1 VEKIRG
7 SKELPRT
14 SGGLACISSGAGRH
28 GCAISQT
35 SNRSRRDPFIFDMKM
50 APRPK
55 RKPAKGKAKAR
66 APQAVVAVRK
76 SSARS
81 KDVVLPNAP
90 RKDEA
95 APVRGA
101 DSFPIVAIG
110 ASAGGLESITRFLQH
125 LPPNPGMAFVLVQ
138 HLHPDRESVMA
149 ALLSRVTDLEIA
161 EARHHERL
169 RPDRV
174 YVIPPNK
181 RIELSGQRLRLLPRR
196 DGKDMRLP
204 VDGFMRSLAEVA
216 GPTAIGIV
224 LSGTGTDGTQ
234 GLLAI
239 KAGGGVTFA
248 ESQQSAK
255 YPGMAASAV
264 AAGGVDF
271 VLTPERIARELKT
284 LVARPRGWFLGE
296 KEEARPLEQRS
307 FDSILAL
314 LRQRHGVD
322 FTHYKHATLRR
333 RIHRRMVL
341 SKRDALKDYAAL
353 LRSHPTEV
361 KELFQD
367 ILIHVTGFFR
377 DSAVFR
383 VLQKKLLPRL
393 LKDKSSEEP
402 LRIWIPG
409 CSTGEEVYSIA
420 ILIAEFMRERKVS
433 HPVQIFGTDV
443 NELALSVARTGLYT
457 ESAVND
463 VSAGRLQ
470 HFFYKTEGG
479 YRVNKTI
486 RELCIFARQNLVN
499 DPPFSNLDLI
509 SCRNVLIY
517 LGPALQRKI
526 MPVFHYAL
534 RNEGLLMLGVS
545 ETIGSHAELFSLLD
559 AKAKVYVK
567 KAVQVRPAVSFAP
580 SGHSGGTSLAPLP
593 AEHLAMAPV
602 ESPRPN
608 LTDVQKQADRIIL
621 ANYSL
626 PGVIINAQLE
636 VMQFRGRTGPF
647 LEHGHGDASLHL
659 LKMARDG
666 LALELRTAVL
676 NAVKQNTRIRQEGVR
691 VQQSNY
697 TLECNFEIVPF
708 SPPPARDRFYL
719 IVFEAGTARGKP
731 EAKLKKAL
739 PQVQTKASAELAQL
753 REELAGT
760 RESLQAIIEE
770 QEATNEELRSANE
783 EIMSSNE
790 ELQSTNEE
798 LETAKEELQSTNE
811 ELTTL
816 NDELESRNSEM
827 EQVNNDLQ
835 NLLASVNLPI
845 LILDAEVRIRRFTG
859 VAEKLFKLIPS
870 DVGRPVTD
878 INLPV
883 EIPSLHK
890 LVLEVFD
897 SLSPKDLELQDKLG
911 HWWSVR
917 IRPYKTAERKIEGAV
932 LAFVDIDEMKANLQR
947 VMRARDMA
955 EAVVKTVREPL
966 LVLNKQLHVTAAN
979 PAFYRTFKVNPAETL
994 EQPLYELGNRQWDI
1008 TPLRKL
1014 LAQVLLKHSSFEDFM
1029 VEHTFPQI
1037 GPKRMLLNGR
1047 YLDYEPEHLILLA
1060 IEETQPD

>member
-1 VEKIRG
+1 M
-7 SKELPRT
+7 
-14 SGGLACISSGAGRH
+14 A
-28 GCAISQT
+28 
-35 SNRSRRDPFIFDMKM
+35 SRRRPDSFVLDMKM
-50 APRPK
+50 APTPK
-55 RKPAKGKAKAR
+55 RKPAQGRAKAR
-66 APQAVVAVRK
+66 APRVGVAAKK
-76 SSARS
+76 SSAPSKGGERS
-81 KDVVLPNAP
+81 NAP
-90 RKDEA
+90 RKNKA
-95 APVRGA
+95 VLLRGK

-161 EARHHERL
+161 EARNHERL

-239 KAGGGVTFA
+239 KAGGGITFA

-271 VLTPERIARELKT
+271 VLNPERIARELKT
-284 LVARPRGWFLGE
+284 LVAQPRGWFLGE

-341 SKRDALKDYAAL
+341 SKQDALKDYAAF

-377 DSAVFR
+377 DPTVFR
-383 VLQKKLLPRL
+383 ILQKKLLPRL
-393 LKDKSSEEP
+393 LKNKSAEEP
-402 LRIWIPG
+402 LRVWIPG

-420 ILIAEFMRERKVS
+420 ILIAEFMRERKAS

-443 NELALSVARTGLYT
+443 NELALSIARTGRYT
-457 ESAVND
+457 ESAVAD
-463 VSAGRLQ
+463 ISAGRLQ

-517 LGPALQRKI
+517 LGPALQRKV

-559 AKAKVYVK
+559 SKAKAYIK
-567 KAVQVRPAVSFAP
+567 KTVLVRPAVSFAP
-580 SGHSGGTSLAPLP
+580 SGNGGGISVGPLP
-593 AEHLAMAPV
+593 AEHLALAPV
-602 ESPRPN
+602 ESSRPN
-608 LTDVQKQADRIIL
+608 LTEVQKQADRIIL

-676 NAVKQNTRIRQEGVR
+676 NAIKQNTRIRQEGVR
-691 VQQSNY
+691 IQQNNHN
-697 TLECNFEIVPF
+697 LECNFEIVPF
-708 SPPPARDRFYL
+708 SPPLARDRFYL
-719 IVFEAGTARGKP
+719 IVFEAGLLANKP
-731 EAKLKKAL
+731 EAKLKKAQ
-739 PQVQTKASAELAQL
+739 PVQTKASAELAQL

-760 RESLQAIIEE
+760 RDSLQAIIEE

-816 NDELESRNSEM
+816 NDELESRNGEM

-835 NLLASVNLPI
+835 NLLASVNLPV
-845 LILDAEVRIRRFTG
+845 LILDADVRIRRFTG

-870 DVGRPVTD
+870 DMGRPVTD
-878 INLPV
+878 INLPL

-897 SLSPKDLELQDKLG
+897 SLTPQDLELQDKLG
-911 HWWSVR
+911 HWWSIR
-917 IRPYKTAERKIEGAV
+917 IRPYKTAERKIDGAV
-932 LAFVDIDEMKANLQR
+932 LVFVDIDEMKANLQR
-947 VMRARDMA
+947 VMQARDMA
-955 EAVVKTVREPL
+955 EAVVKTMREPL
-966 LVLNKQLHVTAAN
+966 LVLDKQLQVTAAN
-979 PAFYRTFKVNPAETL
+979 PAFYRTFKVNPGETL
-994 EQPLYELGNRQWDI
+994 RQPLYELGNRQWDI

-1014 LAQVLLKHSSFEDFM
+1014 LAQVLLKHSSFEDFT
-1029 VEHTFPQI
+1029 VEHNFPQI
-1037 GPKRMLLNGR
+1037 GPKKMILNGR

-1060 IEETQPD
+1060 IEEIRPD